1 MKQIM
6 QIGST
11 WVITAAHCLFEDGE
25 VLDAGSISIL
35 LGLHDRTKKSEPH
48 RCRTLL
54 RELQF

>member
-48 RCRTLL
+48 RCRRLFARAL
-54 RELQF
+54 F